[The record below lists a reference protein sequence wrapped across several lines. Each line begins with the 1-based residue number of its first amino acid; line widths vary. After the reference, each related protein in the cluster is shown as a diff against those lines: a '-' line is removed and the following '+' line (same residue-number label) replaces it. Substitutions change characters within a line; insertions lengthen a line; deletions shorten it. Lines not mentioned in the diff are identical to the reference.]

1 MDAVNLDRPAGR
13 IAVIED
19 DIALRNL
26 VIRILRM
33 ESYEVVGFSTAA
45 ETLERIAAE
54 DPDVLILDLE
64 LPDLDGE
71 TLLATLREQGY
82 TQPVILMTAS
92 PNAMGA
98 FRRMNADGL
107 LTKPFDPFTLLSL
120 LHSLVASQKLAGE
133 F

>member
-1 MDAVNLDRPAGR
+1 MNLEKTAGR
-13 IAVIED
+13 VAVIED

-33 ESYEVVGFSTAA
+33 ESYNVVGFSTAA
-45 ETLERIAAE
+45 ETVERIAAE
-54 DPDVLILDLE
+54 DPEILILDLD
-64 LPDLDGE
+64 LPDVNGE
-71 TLLATLREQGY
+71 TLLATLREQGF

-92 PNAMGA
+92 TNALAA

-120 LHSLVASQKLAGE
+120 LHSLVASQELAGD